1 MMEHAYNIKG
11 ISFEIKNLNSID
23 MDSLRVNTFSESH
36 LFYLTTHKKPFLIL
50 RANDLIDEAFI
61 QTWKARGIKKLY
73 SLNIFPK
80 QDLQQFKEAF
90 QKLKNQ
96 KDEFEREKACASLL
110 KLFEET
116 YLNAYN
122 QTSFYGL
129 VTLLRSEFVTLD
141 ASVVAQHRKNSF
153 LIHSRSEVVATLSV
167 VCALYLGYT
176 DYYLLRDLY
185 YSCYFGDVGILNNY
199 FDFSILE
206 GLKNKHSKQEIT
218 LSQRQILE
226 KHPQLSESKVL
237 GSYKRLYTY
246 PELIYLIGRHHILS
260 KINSMGIA
268 LVSEYSDLDLIPA
281 FFEEVVPFEEM
292 IYFSGDFSIVNKWI
306 QSTPLNFSLVKI
318 IQSFF
323 IPSRMELKE
332 KESA

>member
-1 MMEHAYNIKG
+1 MIEHAYNIKG
-11 ISFEIKNLNSID
+11 ISFEIQNLQTIAI
-23 MDSLRVNTFSESH
+23 DSLQVNTFSGSH

-50 RANDLIDEAFI
+50 RANDLIDDAFI
-61 QTWKARGIKKLY
+61 QLWKSRGITTIY
-73 SLNIFPK
+73 ALNIFSA
-80 QDLQQFKEAF
+80 QDQKNLKAEF
-90 QKLKNQ
+90 QNLKNQ
-96 KDEFEREKACASLL
+96 KDEFEREKSCASILNI
-110 KLFEET
+110 FEEI
-116 YLNAYN
+116 YLSGYN

-129 VTLLRSEFVTLD
+129 VTLLRSEFVILD
-141 ASVVAQHRKNSF
+141 ASEVAQYRKISY

-167 VCALYLGYT
+167 ITGLYLGYT

-206 GLKNKHSKQEIT
+206 KLKNRHSTDELT
-218 LSQRQILE
+218 LSQQEILE

-260 KINSMGIA
+260 KIDLKGSAVI
-268 LVSEYSDLDLIPA
+268 SEYSDLDLIPA
-281 FFEEVVPFEEM
+281 FFEEIVPFEEM
-292 IYFSGDFSIVNKWI
+292 IYYAGDFSRITDWI
-306 QSTPLNFSLVKI
+306 QSHQFNFALAKI

-323 IPSRMELKE
+323 IPTKVELDE

>member
-1 MMEHAYNIKG
+1 
-11 ISFEIKNLNSID
+11 
-23 MDSLRVNTFSESH
+23 
-36 LFYLTTHKKPFLIL
+36 
-50 RANDLIDEAFI
+50 
-61 QTWKARGIKKLY
+61 
-73 SLNIFPK
+73 
-80 QDLQQFKEAF
+80 
-90 QKLKNQ
+90 
-96 KDEFEREKACASLL
+96 
-110 KLFEET
+110 
-116 YLNAYN
+116 LNAYN

-141 ASVVAQHRKNSF
+141 ASEVAQHRKNSF